1 MSTAMVARST
11 RLCPEP
17 WWPGQ
22 HDCVHSHGGQVNATM
37 STAMVAR
44 STRLCPQPLW
54 PGQHDCVHSH
64 AGQVNCVVAV
74 GNRQATGYHVRVTDS
89 LHLENNAVIDRRLR
103 PGAATWG
110 VTLSTRHFTN
120 PSNSVKIG
128 PADVEITG
136 LIKSLK

>member
-1 MSTAMVARST
+1 LTSPARPVVSRAQRCTVDSNADLETTT
-11 RLCPEP
+11 RERRQLEAA
-17 WWPGQ
+17 GVTDYVQ
-22 HDCVHSHGGQVNATM
+22 
-37 STAMVAR
+37 
-44 STRLCPQPLW
+44 
-54 PGQHDCVHSH
+54 SH

-89 LHLENNAVIDRRLR
+89 LHLENNAVIDGRLR

-136 LIKSLK
+136 LIKSLN